1 MCGKVKGTAMT
12 QFEEEKAGRKLN
24 HFLQDKEGLWLGDD
38 GQMSSFASACRAR
51 GNGLRPEAGL
61 RLESRKNLAVKD
73 VV

>member
-1 MCGKVKGTAMT
+1 MT
-12 QFEEEKAGRKLN
+12 QVGEEKAERKLN

-38 GQMSSFASACRAR
+38 GQLSSIASACGAR
-51 GNGLRPEAGL
+51 GTGLRPEAGL